1 VVNISAKVDYGVQV
15 LCVLATSCGNMTAW
29 ELATSQNL
37 PYKYLESI
45 LNDMRKGGLLVSKR
59 GVEGGYEL
67 ARPASDITLSH
78 VIEILVGTL
87 AEVRGQR
94 VEHSRYDGSAQKL
107 QDVWIAIRD
116 NLQCFLD
123 EVTVEDIVS
132 GELPDP
138 MRGLEVGSNRRRR
151 CDRSGPWSTETT

>member
-1 VVNISAKVDYGVQV
+1 
-15 LCVLATSCGNMTAW
+15 MTAW

-37 PYKYLESI
+37 PHKYLESI

-59 GVEGGYEL
+59 GVAGGYEL
-67 ARPASDITLSH
+67 SRPASEITLSH

-94 VEHSRYDGSAQKL
+94 VEQSRYDGSAQKL
-107 QDVWIAIRD
+107 EAVWIAIRT
-116 NLQCFLD
+116 NLQCFL
-123 EVTVEDIVS
+123 EVVTVNDIVS

-138 MRGLEVGSNRRRR
+138 IRGLEVGSNRSCH
-151 CDRSGPWSTETT
+151 CDRSGSSSTETT